1 MGGSDGI
8 GGEITTTPGGGLND
22 DDWTSVGDGGIHR
35 GGDTASMGGTG
46 TTRSPRIELDSFV
59 IELVRAFP
67 GSIITP
73 DMDGRMPLTD
83 AIYDWIDYSTKEH
96 DVLPTAPAAG
106 GGG

>member
-1 MGGSDGI
+1 MMMI
-8 GGEITTTPGGGLND
+8 GRPWGM
-22 DDWTSVGDGGIHR
+22 VIHR

-73 DMDGRMPLTD
+73 DMDGRIQLTD

>member
-1 MGGSDGI
+1 M
-8 GGEITTTPGGGLND
+8 
-22 DDWTSVGDGGIHR
+22 
-35 GGDTASMGGTG
+35 
-46 TTRSPRIELDSFV
+46 

-73 DMDGRMPLTD
+73 DMDGRIQLTD

>member
-8 GGEITTTPGGGLND
+8 GGGAAAAAGPYAMD
-22 DDWTSVGDGGIHR
+22 
-35 GGDTASMGGTG
+35 GTG
-46 TTRSPRIELDSFV
+46 TTRSPRTELDSFV

-73 DMDGRMPLTD
+73 DMDGRIQLTD

>member
-1 MGGSDGI
+1 MGG
-8 GGEITTTPGGGLND
+8 
-22 DDWTSVGDGGIHR
+22 GGIIR
-35 GGDTASMGGTG
+35 GGDTATAVQPYAMGGTG
-46 TTRSPRIELDSFV
+46 TTRSPRTELDSFV

-67 GSIITP
+67 RSIITP